1 MKKLV
6 IPQQE
11 EIPYLKTFLFIA
23 SADETLTDEE
33 LAFFSDEGE
42 NVGLSSE
49 EIETAI
55 NWIKLKKEPLESIVK
70 GIQSEETK
78 TVLITRLLELCYSDG
93 DYSLPEKSGM
103 ADLCILLD
111 FDLKKLRKLES
122 NAEFSH
128 RMKLAGNN
136 VAGKLS
142 KAIDASKKGT
152 ERLGKKIAE
161 GSSDIAHS
169 VASGIGAVGSKIAF
183 SFENAKKAKEE
194 NKELRERL
202 KKDSVTEAV
211 KQKVIMQL
219 HSKIQALANQ
229 LKEEKK
235 RNEQNEE
242 MIRLLQEQIADLE
255 MTVVVAENVKTA

>member
-11 EIPYLKTFLFIA
+11 EIPYLKTLLFIA

-78 TVLITRLLELCYSDG
+78 TVLITRLLELCYLDG

-128 RMKLAGNN
+128 RMKLCKCQYNIVQKVENNN
-136 VAGKLS
+136 VQFFRIFQTDPVRILS
-142 KAIDASKKGT
+142 S
-152 ERLGKKIAE
+152 L
-161 GSSDIAHS
+161 S
-169 VASGIGAVGSKIAF
+169 VC
-183 SFENAKKAKEE
+183 
-194 NKELRERL
+194 
-202 KKDSVTEAV
+202 
-211 KQKVIMQL
+211 
-219 HSKIQALANQ
+219 
-229 LKEEKK
+229 
-235 RNEQNEE
+235 
-242 MIRLLQEQIADLE
+242 
-255 MTVVVAENVKTA
+255 MTVL